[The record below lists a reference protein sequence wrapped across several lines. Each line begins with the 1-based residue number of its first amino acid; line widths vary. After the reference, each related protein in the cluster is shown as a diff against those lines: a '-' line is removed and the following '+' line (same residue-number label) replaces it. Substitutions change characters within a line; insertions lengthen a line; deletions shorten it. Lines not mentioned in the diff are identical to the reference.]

1 MLAYLTNK
9 AIPIEDNVYNMQ
21 TYSDIINTICFFGGN
36 MRKAVVI
43 GIAGGTGSGKTTL
56 ARRLKESFENDV
68 TLICQDYY
76 YKSFD
81 HLSFEERK
89 SLNFDHPNSFDTELM
104 IQQIKDLKAYKPI
117 QRPVY
122 SFIEYRRL
130 DETIREE
137 PKHVI
142 IIEGILI
149 FENPG
154 LLDLMDIKVF
164 VDADSDIRFARR
176 LIRDIHERGRNID
189 SVVNQYLNLVKPMHE
204 AFIEPSKKHAD
215 IIIPEGGLNDVAC
228 SMLIDK
234 ITSILNSGTS

>member
-1 MLAYLTNK
+1 
-9 AIPIEDNVYNMQ
+9 
-21 TYSDIINTICFFGGN
+21 

-56 ARRLKESFENDV
+56 ARRLKQSFENDV

-81 HLSFEERK
+81 HLSFDERRA
-89 SLNFDHPNSFDTELM
+89 LNFDHPNSFDTDFM
-104 IQQIKDLKAYKPI
+104 ITQIKDLKAYKSI

-122 SFIEYRRL
+122 SFIEHRRL
-130 DETIREE
+130 EESVREE

-142 IIEGILI
+142 VIEGILI

-176 LIRDIHERGRNID
+176 LMRDIHERGRDID
-189 SVVNQYLNLVKPMHE
+189 SVVHQYLNTVKPMHE

-215 IIIPEGGLNDVAC
+215 IIIPEGGFNEVAC
-228 SMLIDK
+228 SMLIEK
-234 ITSILNSGTS
+234 IKSILNQG